1 MDEWQG
7 KGISLAQLDLRLH
20 AAVPAQEEVL
30 EEVAA
35 GVSNHSDR
43 RSFLDRGVEG
53 VRKTS
58 ERRDSKLIQ
67 HET

>member
-7 KGISLAQLDLRLH
+7 KGISLAQLGLCLY
-20 AAVPAQEEVL
+20 AAVPAPEEVL

-53 VRKTS
+53 GRKTS